1 MMFPGTES
9 NLILNFDK
17 FVNEIA
23 VKLLQS
29 HGTEVYSKNL
39 IKAFIAQY
47 SDLTQ
52 GKISCLINI
61 NYALIIYFLKLF
73 QIQKM

>member
-1 MMFPGTES
+1 MFPGTES

-23 VKLLQS
+23 VTLLQS
-29 HGTEVYSKNL
+29 NGMEVYSKNL

-52 GKISCLINI
+52 GKVSCFINT
-61 NYALIIYFLKLF
+61 YYDLIIYFFKLF